1 MTTNEECTRLR
12 QELNSVRSFYEQRLQ
27 DSNTR
32 FKRLQ
37 RFSENQKH
45 QLEEIRQNVTQ
56 AEQEKTK
63 AINDCNA
70 ANDRLD
76 KLHLELAF
84 MERSLEEEKESKRS
98 LMNYKDQEIS
108 QSKDTIEQITVL
120 RSQFQ
125 QQIFELQNE
134 LQSVKMTEYQWKNK
148 LTIADAEKE
157 SLRAQVTSMENDV
170 KQWQS
175 LIKTTS
181 DSKNAEIDSLNSK
194 VEN

>member
-12 QELNSVRSFYEQRLQ
+12 QELNSVRSIYEQRLQ

-63 AINDCNA
+63 AINDCKA
-70 ANDRLD
+70 ANERLD

-84 MERSLEEEKESKRS
+84 MERNTL
-98 LMNYKDQEIS
+98 
-108 QSKDTIEQITVL
+108 EQITIL

-134 LQSVKMTEYQWKNK
+134 LQSVKMSEYQWKNK

-157 SLRAQVTSMENDV
+157 SLRAQLTSMENDV